1 MALKTS
7 PSAAVAR
14 PPRRRHAAV
23 VTTYVLAPLATI
35 LVTSFVLFTVLTAT
49 PGDPVAQLLGPHAT
63 DAARAAARI
72 RLGLDDP
79 LPLRYWHWLTG
90 ALQGD
95 FGTSLTHREPVTGL
109 LGPRLPTTFLMVAMA
124 AVLIL
129 LGGLVLGGIGGLSSR
144 WRPIVSTVTA
154 LGIAVPAFVATT
166 VLISVFAVQLGWFP
180 TSGAGA
186 GFTDR
191 VWHLTLPA
199 VALSIGYGA
208 YVTQLTTAAISEE
221 AKADHVLTGR
231 GRGLSAGWIFRRHI
245 LRNAA
250 LPMLTASG
258 LMVAGLVAGSVVV
271 ESAFGVDGIGSLLIR
286 SVSAK
291 DYPVVTAIGS
301 IIVAVFVAVTTAL
314 DAAQNLLDPRLRRG
328 D

>member
-1 MALKTS
+1 M
-7 PSAAVAR
+7 
-14 PPRRRHAAV
+14 
-23 VTTYVLAPLATI
+23 TTYGLAPLATI
-35 LVTSFVLFTVLTAT
+35 LVTSFVLFAVLSAT

-63 DAARAAARI
+63 DASRAAARL

-90 ALQGD
+90 ALHGD
-95 FGTSLTHREPVTGL
+95 FGTSLTHREPVTSL

-129 LGGLVLGGIGGLSSR
+129 LGGLVLGGIGGVSSR
-144 WRPIVSTVTA
+144 WRPVVSTVTA

-166 VLISVFAVQLGWFP
+166 ILISVFAVQLGWFP
-180 TSGAGA
+180 TSGAGT

-191 VWHLTLPA
+191 IWHLTLPA

-208 YVTQLTTAAISEE
+208 YVTQLTTAAIREE

-231 GRGLSAGWIFRRHI
+231 GRGLSSGWIFRRHI

-286 SVSAK
+286 CVSSK
-291 DYPVVTAIGS
+291 DYPVVTAIGL
-301 IIVAVFVAVTTAL
+301 IIVTVFVVVTTAL
-314 DAAQNLLDPRLRRG
+314 DAAQTLLDPRLRRG
-328 D
+328 N